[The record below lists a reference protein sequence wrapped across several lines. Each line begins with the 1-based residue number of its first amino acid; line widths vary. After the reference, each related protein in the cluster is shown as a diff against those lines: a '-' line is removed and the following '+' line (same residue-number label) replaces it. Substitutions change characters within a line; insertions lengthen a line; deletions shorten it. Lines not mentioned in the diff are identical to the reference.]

1 MTLWDTFN
9 YEEDEGFKP
18 VVHACSGPVC
28 QICNVTARPYAGS
41 SGWSG
46 SDTSRKRA
54 DTQDATGSVQQK
66 VMAYVLAR
74 GLEGATW
81 KEAGDDLEMHHG
93 TVSGALSVLHKVR
106 RLVRLTEAR
115 GGSKVYVHPTY
126 TNGRLEGVQGRAG
139 HVCSNCGFE
148 S

>member
-1 MTLWDTFN
+1 MTLWDTFS
-9 YEEDEGFKP
+9 YEEDEGLKP

-28 QICNVTARPYAGS
+28 QICNITERPYAGT

-54 DTQDATGSVQQK
+54 ENQDRGNSQQK

-81 KEAGDDLEMHHG
+81 KEAGDDLGLHHG
-93 TVSGALSVLHKVR
+93 TVSGALSVLHKVQ
-106 RLVRLTEAR
+106 RLVRLSEAR
-115 GGSKVYVHPTY
+115 NGCKVYVHPTY
-126 TNGRLEGVQGRAG
+126 RNNRPIEAQGRSG
-139 HVCSNCGFE
+139 HVCPSCGFE